1 MAAEITFYRP
11 MSAHKLDRMDDT
23 GAFDAEP
30 GLARYR
36 LDTSFLAHLVAQQE
50 GVALHR
56 MRRRG
61 TSADAGRAYGATAQR
76 LAHRAPAGLTRRL
89 DA

>member
-11 MSAHKLDRMDDT
+11 MPVHRLNGMDTT
-23 GAFDAEP
+23 GAFEAGP

-36 LDTSFLAHLVAQQE
+36 LESPFLAHLVAQHE

-56 MRRRG
+56 VHRRG
-61 TSADAGRAYGATAQR
+61 TSADAGRAYGATAER
-76 LAHRAPAGLTRRL
+76 LAHRAPAGLTRRV

>member
-11 MSAHKLDRMDDT
+11 VSAHTLDGMDAT
-23 GAFDAEP
+23 EACEAGP
-30 GLARYR
+30 GLTRYR
-36 LDTSFLAHLVAQQE
+36 LETSFLAHLVAQHE

-56 MRRRG
+56 IHRRG
-61 TSADAGRAYGATAQR
+61 TSADAGRAYGATADR
-76 LAHRAPAGLTRRL
+76 LLRRAPAGLTRRV